1 MKTLTVF
8 FIIVGFLSYNSYT
21 LAVLTVDDLEK
32 IREIV
37 DKSEVRIEKS
47 FTEQIT
53 ETKTHLSGNMQTMEK
68 HLMENMQTMEKH
80 LTERLE
86 YLGTLTIALIVAMV
100 GFVSVPMGL
109 ITYQYLKFRTRQD
122 DEIKALREKIQELE
136 TKVLAES
143 RSQIIQ

>member
-21 LAVLTVDDLEK
+21 FAVLTVDDLEK

-37 DKSEVRIEKS
+37 DKSEVRVEKS
-47 FTEQIT
+47 FTKQIT
-53 ETKTHLSGNMQTMEK
+53 ETKEHLSGNMQTMEK
-68 HLMENMQTMEKH
+68 HLR
-80 LTERLE
+80 ERLE
-86 YLGTLTIALIVAMV
+86 YLGTLTIALIVAIV